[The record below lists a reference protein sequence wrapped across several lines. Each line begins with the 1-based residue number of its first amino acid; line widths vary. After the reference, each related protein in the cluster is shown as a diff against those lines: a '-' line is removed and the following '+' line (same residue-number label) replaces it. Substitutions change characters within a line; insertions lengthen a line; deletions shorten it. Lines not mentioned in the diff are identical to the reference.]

1 MFKRLLLL
9 GVLAGVLAGVAS
21 MIYQKVYT
29 SSLGADFHTVI
40 SPVSI
45 FAVSILGC
53 LLASIGYWLLDKWLK
68 HRGET
73 VFNFVF
79 TILTIVSML
88 AVFGVKLPLDL
99 ETPELFPGLAVP
111 MHFFPALGWY
121 TLRPLFL

>member
-9 GVLAGVLAGVAS
+9 GVLAGLLAGVAS
-21 MIYQKVYT
+21 MIYQRVYT
-29 SSLGADFHTVI
+29 SSLGADFSMVI
-40 SPVSI
+40 SPLSI
-45 FAVSILGC
+45 FASSVLGC

-68 HRGET
+68 HRGEV

-79 TILTIVSML
+79 TIVSIVSIL
-88 AVFGVKLPLDL
+88 AVFAVKLPLNV

>member
-9 GVLAGVLAGVAS
+9 GVLAGLLAGVAS
-21 MIYQKVYT
+21 IVYQKVYT
-29 SSLGADFHTVI
+29 SSLGADFSTVI

-45 FAVSILGC
+45 FASSLLGC
-53 LLASIGYWLLDKWLK
+53 LLAAIVYWLLDKWLK
-68 HRGET
+68 HRGEA

-79 TILTIVSML
+79 TILSLVSIL
-88 AVFGVKLPLDL
+88 AVFAIKLPLDL
-99 ETPELFPGLAVP
+99 ESPELFPGLAVP